1 MSSETKSEAAAIL
14 EALRYCRPAPWVIA
28 IAGIPGAGKSTV
40 AADVASRVAGAAVI
54 PMDGYH
60 LPRSVLSADGLA
72 RRGAPDTFDPSG
84 LRGPRETS
92 SRRPGILPGVRPR
105 GEGSRGGRRCHSH
118 RCAPGDRGRA
128 LSPAQRMATVAL
140 VRLYCLPRLRSRPCA
155 DRVAARH
162 LQCGLAA
169 TASEARNR
177 ADTNDRRNALN
188 VLADDCPA
196 LGGSTRAYPAL
207 TLIVPGPRFRSRF
220 VRSYS
225 ARSLSDDDRRFV
237 SSVGPRA
244 RRGAA

>member
-60 LPRSVLSADGLA
+60 LPRSVLSADGLT
-72 RRGAPDTFDPSG
+72 RRGAPDTFDPSALCADLVKLRRDGQGSFPAFDHAAKDPVAGAVVIPAGVPLVIVEG
-84 LRGPRETS
+84 LYLLLSEWQ
-92 SRRPGILPGVRPR
+92 
-105 GEGSRGGRRCHSH
+105 
-118 RCAPGDRGRA
+118 
-128 LSPAQRMATVAL
+128 LSPLFDFTVFLDCDLDLAL
-140 VRLYCLPRLRSRPCA
+140 

-169 TASEARNR
+169 TASEARHR

-188 VLADDCPA
+188 ILADDCPA
-196 LGGSTRAYPAL
+196 RGSTRAHPAL
-207 TLIVPGPRFRSRF
+207 TLIET
-220 VRSYS
+220 
-225 ARSLSDDDRRFV
+225 
-237 SSVGPRA
+237 
-244 RRGAA
+244 